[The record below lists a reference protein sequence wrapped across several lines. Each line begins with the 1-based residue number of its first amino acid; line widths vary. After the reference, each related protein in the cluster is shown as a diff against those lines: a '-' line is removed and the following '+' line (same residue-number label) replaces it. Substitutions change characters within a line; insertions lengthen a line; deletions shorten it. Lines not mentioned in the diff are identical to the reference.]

1 MATDFFQ
8 QQDTARRGTTRLV
21 VLFSLAVLAIVV
33 SVELLLA
40 ATMGFLGRDPETNE
54 IDWTT
59 VADPRLLLLAVGG
72 TLLVVGG
79 GSLYKIAQL
88 RGGGRVIAE
97 ELGGRLVDGSTS
109 DPVERRLLN
118 VVEEMAIAS
127 GTSTPPVYIM
137 DGEAGINA
145 FAAGFAPQDAVI
157 GVTRGAATTLDRDE
171 LQGVIAHE
179 FSHILNGDMRLNI
192 RLMGMLHGIFL
203 IGMIGYF
210 ILRVSFYSGAGGGRS
225 RDSKGALP
233 ILALGAGLAVV
244 GFAGT
249 FFGNLIKAAVSRQR
263 EFLADSSAVQFT
275 RHPGGIAGALKKIGG
290 FVTGS
295 KVENPNAPQAS
306 HMFFGRAT
314 SGFSAMFST
323 HPPLGERIRRI
334 DPSWDG
340 EFPESPEAGDGASG
354 MTSPPGAAGFAGAEA
369 GASTSPDISNAVSQ
383 VGQPTPAHVAY
394 AAELI
399 ERLPEPVVAAAHE
412 PYGARAV
419 VYALLL
425 DRDPGPRRLQLAHLE
440 AAADDGVYEET
451 LRLAPLVERLDP
463 GMRLPVLEIALPA
476 LRALTLRQVDR
487 FQENVVALVEA
498 DEVIDLFEWSL
509 ERILLRDMQASFG
522 RSGPTRVRHRSARA
536 VESSLAVLLSVLA
549 YVGNRERHAAE
560 GAFGEGW
567 KVLSLPERRLLPHE
581 ECGFTALD
589 AALVELDRAAPQVK
603 KRALEAA
610 VACITADRQVTAEEG
625 ELLRAV
631 SAWISCPMPPIL
643 TPPGST

>member
-8 QQDTARRGTTRLV
+8 QQDVARRGTTRLV

-33 SVELLLA
+33 SVEVLLA
-40 ATMGFLGRDPETNE
+40 ATMGYFGRDPDTGA
-54 IDWTT
+54 IDWTA
-59 VADPRLLLLAVGG
+59 VGDPRLLILATVGI
-72 TLLVVGG
+72 LLVVGG

-127 GTSTPPVYIM
+127 GTSAPPVYIM
-137 DGEAGINA
+137 DGETGINA
-145 FAAGFAPQDAVI
+145 FAAGFAPRDAVI

-192 RLMGMLHGIFL
+192 RLMGLLHGIFL

-210 ILRVSFYSGAGGGRS
+210 ILRMSFYTGGGRS
-225 RDSKGALP
+225 RDSKGAVP
-233 ILALGAGLAVV
+233 ILALGAGLAIV

-290 FVTGS
+290 FATGS

-334 DPSWDG
+334 EPSWDG
-340 EFPESPEAGDGASG
+340 AFPELLEAGDGAPG
-354 MTSPPGAAGFAGAEA
+354 AAGPPGAAGFAGAEA
-369 GASTSPDISNAVSQ
+369 GRAPSPNLTNAVSQ
-383 VGQPTPAHVAY
+383 VGQPTPAHVEY
-394 AAELI
+394 AASLI
-399 ERLPEPVVAAAHE
+399 DHLPEPVVAAAHE
-412 PYGARAV
+412 PYGARAL

-425 DRDPGPRRLQLAHLE
+425 DRDPDPRRLQLAHLE

-451 LRLAPLVERLDP
+451 VRLAPIVERLDP

-476 LRALTLRQVDR
+476 LRALTSRQVQR
-487 FQENVVALVEA
+487 FQENVVALVET

-509 ERILLRDMQASFG
+509 QRILLRDMQASFG
-522 RSGPTRVRHRSARA
+522 RSGPPRVRHRSASA
-536 VESSLAVLLSVLA
+536 VQAPLAVLLSVLA

-560 GAFGEGW
+560 GAFAAGW
-567 KVLSLPERRLLPHE
+567 RLLSLPERGLLPHE
-581 ECGFTALD
+581 ECDFTALD
-589 AALVELDRAAPQVK
+589 AALVDLDRAAPQVK
-603 KRALEAA
+603 KRALQAA
-610 VACITADRQVTAEEG
+610 VACITADRQVTVEEG
-625 ELLRAV
+625 ELLRVV
-631 SAWISCPMPPIL
+631 SAWINCPMPPIL
-643 TPPGST
+643 TPP